1 MWHWICNLVYCQLEM
16 CWLMENTRLQGCAP
30 KLDVIE
36 KSPRL
41 GVMSYKG
48 KDQRSLQIAVVPR

>member
-1 MWHWICNLVYCQLEM
+1 VYCQLEM

-48 KDQRSLQIAVVPR
+48 KDQRSLQIALVPR